1 MIRHCLLAIT
11 MLSPSLSPF
20 LSLAITY
27 LSVARVKQFE
37 FRTPSCISQILF
49 AHRDTASDAV
59 TAIARTQIT
68 EFGTEHRPR
77 KKKTRSIGE
86 RWKCANYWRAFFA
99 SKRKARRFLLLDGQR
114 ECIRRDGT
122 DSLFSLGLAFNLWH
136 VPDNA
141 QPPTEKF
148 ENQANLN
155 ARKSKWKKLEKW

>member
-77 KKKTRSIGE
+77 KKKPEASASVGNALIIGE
-86 RWKCANYWRAFFA
+86 LSSRA
-99 SKRKARRFLLLDGQR
+99 R
-114 ECIRRDGT
+114 EKQEG
-122 DSLFSLGLAFNLWH
+122 FSYSTAKE
-136 VPDNA
+136 NA
-141 QPPTEKF
+141 
-148 ENQANLN
+148 
-155 ARKSKWKKLEKW
+155 